1 MSHASAAANHMR
13 GVQRTPPAAHAH
25 KISVPCRRSRSSCS
39 RFVVRTRA
47 ETSATSPGEQMS
59 GTPPDLAPHIAPSV
73 VNRLRPPS
81 VWGKEWKGDDERA
94 PGQMPGPPA
103 YPMKQWGA
111 HRVLLQGFN
120 WEVSSNN
127 EAKHETTRKGNTTQ
141 RTHKHIYRRHHHT
154 HITIY
159 IPKKNTTSTN
169 ETNSLKL

>member
-1 MSHASAAANHMR
+1 MS
-13 GVQRTPPAAHAH
+13 GTP
-25 KISVPCRRSRSSCS
+25 
-39 RFVVRTRA
+39 
-47 ETSATSPGEQMS
+47 S

-127 EAKHETTRKGNTTQ
+127 EAKHETT
-141 RTHKHIYRRHHHT
+141 
-154 HITIY
+154 
-159 IPKKNTTSTN
+159 
-169 ETNSLKL
+169 